1 MKKSLLFVSALT
13 IFVSLVFS
21 GCSLIN
27 QTKLTPPEWIQGSWS
42 DDYDIFNWEFTSD
55 NILYTSSISM
65 DYKALATDPEVEIVT
80 EETDSTYEM
89 TYTSYGTSTN
99 YFWTSVDDT
108 TITYSIGGGSAV
120 ILHKD

>member
-1 MKKSLLFVSALT
+1 MNKKMFALV
-13 IFVSLVFS
+13 IVAAMILVFS
-21 GCSLIN
+21 GCSLLN

-65 DYKALATDPEVEIVT
+65 DFKALATDPEVEIVT

-120 ILHKD
+120 TLHKD